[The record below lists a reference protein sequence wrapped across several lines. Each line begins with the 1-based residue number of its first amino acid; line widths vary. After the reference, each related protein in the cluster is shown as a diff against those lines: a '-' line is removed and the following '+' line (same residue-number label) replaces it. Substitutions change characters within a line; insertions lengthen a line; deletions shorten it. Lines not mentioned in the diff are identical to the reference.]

1 MNDMLKSPYQ
11 AYSYEKKKHKIHKH
25 KIQKQSYRGK
35 TDASPPISPAI
46 PSVKWLQV
54 KCWIGKAV
62 CARCSIKITT
72 LIITEPIYS
81 EKMKNVRPVLP
92 EKEF

>member
-46 PSVKWLQV
+46 PSVK
-54 KCWIGKAV
+54 
-62 CARCSIKITT
+62 
-72 LIITEPIYS
+72 
-81 EKMKNVRPVLP
+81 
-92 EKEF
+92 